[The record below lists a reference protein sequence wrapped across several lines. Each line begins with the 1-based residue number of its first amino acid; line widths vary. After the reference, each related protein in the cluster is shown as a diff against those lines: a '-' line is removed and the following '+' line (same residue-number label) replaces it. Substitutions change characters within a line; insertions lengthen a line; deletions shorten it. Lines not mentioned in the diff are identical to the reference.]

1 MMNGKRFKEI
11 LIKLNECNM
20 TCFEWEEVKR
30 KIDGFFEREK
40 DKTVLDMN
48 KIEIVEIN
56 EKEYYC
62 R

>member
-1 MMNGKRFKEI
+1 
-11 LIKLNECNM
+11 M